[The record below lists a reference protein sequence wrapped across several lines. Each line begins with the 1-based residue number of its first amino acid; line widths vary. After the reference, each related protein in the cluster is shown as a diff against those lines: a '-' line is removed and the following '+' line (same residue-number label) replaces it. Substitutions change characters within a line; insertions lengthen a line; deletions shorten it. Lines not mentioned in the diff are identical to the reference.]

1 MLLQVLAGV
10 EVSARM
16 SGALQLGCC
25 LLRELHLLHPLE
37 VLRPALVLDAPG
49 ALYMYSSTPGG
60 QLSPRILQPN
70 MVSACLTL
78 LANVK
83 CFRKKRT
90 QHPNKTY
97 QVRLVPHIILQ
108 WDV

>member
-1 MLLQVLAGV
+1 
-10 EVSARM
+10 
-16 SGALQLGCC
+16 
-25 LLRELHLLHPLE
+25 
-37 VLRPALVLDAPG
+37 
-49 ALYMYSSTPGG
+49 
-60 QLSPRILQPN
+60 